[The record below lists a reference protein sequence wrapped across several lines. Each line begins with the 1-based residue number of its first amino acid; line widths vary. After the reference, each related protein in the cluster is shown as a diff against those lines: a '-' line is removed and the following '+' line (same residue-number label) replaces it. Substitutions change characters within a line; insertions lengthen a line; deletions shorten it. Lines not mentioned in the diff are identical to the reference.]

1 MQKTCKK
8 QNITIFAL
16 KNCQYWQKFNVKM
29 EIKRDKYL
37 QQLIESRQNG
47 FIKVVTGIRR
57 CGKSYLLNVL
67 FYKYLLANGI
77 SEDHIIRIDLED
89 RLNKDL
95 RNPDTMLHYVHNRIK
110 DKELYYIIIDE
121 VQLMDEFVDVLNS
134 FRHIENADTY
144 VTGSNSHF
152 LSSDIPTEFR
162 GRGETIHINPLSFSE
177 YYSAKGG
184 DKQEAWREYYTYGGL
199 PLILSF
205 DNEEKKINYLKNL
218 FETVYLADIIER
230 HKVKNENEM
239 RELMLIIASSIGSPC
254 NPTKLSN
261 TFKSVKNVNIGSQTI
276 SNYLSYLLDSFL
288 LNKAIR
294 YDIKGKKYINT
305 LAKYYFADIGLRN
318 AILDM
323 RQQEETHI
331 MENIIYNELIVRGY
345 RVDVG
350 MVEIK
355 TLNKEGKWLRSQLE
369 VDFIASLGSKKY
381 YIQSAFSIPDREKE
395 IQESRSL
402 ININDSFK
410 KIIIVKDHIMP
421 RRNEEGILTIGLFD
435 FLLKENSL
443 EM

>member
-1 MQKTCKK
+1 
-8 QNITIFAL
+8 
-16 KNCQYWQKFNVKM
+16 M
-29 EIKRDKYL
+29 EIKRDRYL
-37 QQLIESRQNG
+37 KKLIDSRQNG

-67 FYKYLLANGI
+67 FYHYLLDNGVTD
-77 SEDHIIRIDLED
+77 DHIIRIDLED
-89 RLNKDL
+89 RMNKEL
-95 RNPDTMLHYVHNRIK
+95 RNPDTMLRYVHERIK
-110 DKELYYIIIDE
+110 DKNLYYIIIDE
-121 VQLMDEFVDVLNS
+121 VQLMDDFVDVLNS
-134 FRHIENADTY
+134 FRHIANADTY

-177 YYSAKGG
+177 FYSAIGG
-184 DKQEAWREYYTYGGL
+184 DKQDAWREYYTYGGL
-199 PLILSF
+199 PLIQSF
-205 DNEEKKINYLKNL
+205 ETEEKKINYLKGL

-230 HKVKNENEM
+230 HKIRSDSEF
-239 RELMLIIASSIGSPC
+239 RELVLILASSIGAPC
-254 NPTKLSN
+254 NPTKLSD
-261 TFKSVKNVNIGSQTI
+261 TFKSVKNVSIGSQTI
-276 SNYLSYLLDSFL
+276 ANYLTYLSESFL

-305 LAKYYFADIGLRN
+305 LSKYYFSDIGLRN

-331 MENIIYNELIVRGY
+331 MENIIYNELITRGY
-345 RVDVG
+345 SVDVG
-350 MVEIK
+350 MVEIRNPDK
-355 TLNKEGKWLRSQLE
+355 DGKWSRTQLE

-381 YIQSAFSIPDREKE
+381 YVQSALSIPDREKE

-402 ININDSFK
+402 MNINDSFK

-421 RRNEEGILTIGLFD
+421 RRNEDGILTIGLFD

-443 EM
+443 DL

>member
-1 MQKTCKK
+1 
-8 QNITIFAL
+8 
-16 KNCQYWQKFNVKM
+16 M
-29 EIKRDKYL
+29 EIKRDRYL
-37 QQLIESRQNG
+37 KKLIDSRQNG

-67 FYKYLLANGI
+67 FYHHLLENGV
-77 SEDHIIRIDLED
+77 SDDHIIRIDLED
-89 RLNKDL
+89 RMNKEL
-95 RNPDTMLHYVHNRIK
+95 RNPDTMLRYVHERIK
-110 DKELYYIIIDE
+110 DKDLYYIIIDE

-134 FRHIENADTY
+134 FRHIANADTY

-177 YYSAKGG
+177 FYSAIGG
-184 DKQEAWREYYTYGGL
+184 DKQDAWREYYTYGGL
-199 PLILSF
+199 PLIQSF
-205 DNEEKKINYLKNL
+205 ETEEKKINYLKGL

-230 HKVKNENEM
+230 HKIRSDSEF
-239 RELMLIIASSIGSPC
+239 RELVLILASSIGAHC
-254 NPTKLSN
+254 NPTKLSD
-261 TFKSVKNVNIGSQTI
+261 TFKSVKNVSIGSQTI
-276 SNYLSYLLDSFL
+276 ANYLTYLSESFL

-305 LAKYYFADIGLRN
+305 LSKYYFSDIGLRN

-331 MENIIYNELIVRGY
+331 MENIIYNELITRGY
-345 RVDVG
+345 SVDVG
-350 MVEIK
+350 MVEIRK
-355 TLNKEGKWLRSQLE
+355 PDKDGKWSRTQLE

-381 YIQSAFSIPDREKE
+381 YVQSALSIPDREKE

-402 ININDSFK
+402 MNINDSFK

-421 RRNEEGILTIGLFD
+421 RRNEDGILTIGLFD

-443 EM
+443 DL

>member
-110 DKELYYIIIDE
+110 DKDLYYIIIDE

-177 YYSAKGG
+177 FYSVKGG

-355 TLNKEGKWLRSQLE
+355 TLNKEGKWLRTQLE

>member
-1 MQKTCKK
+1 
-8 QNITIFAL
+8 
-16 KNCQYWQKFNVKM
+16 M

-110 DKELYYIIIDE
+110 DKDLYYIIIDE

-177 YYSAKGG
+177 FYSVKGG

>member
-1 MQKTCKK
+1 
-8 QNITIFAL
+8 
-16 KNCQYWQKFNVKM
+16 M
-29 EIKRDKYL
+29 EIKRDRYL

-67 FYKYLLANGI
+67 FYHYLLNNGVAD
-77 SEDHIIRIDLED
+77 DHIIRVDLED
-89 RLNKDL
+89 RMNKEL
-95 RNPDTMLHYVHNRIK
+95 RNPDAILHYVHDRIK
-110 DKELYYIIIDE
+110 DNELYYIIIDE

-152 LSSDIPTEFR
+152 LSTDISTEFR

-177 YYSAKGG
+177 FYSAKGG
-184 DKQEAWREYYTYGGL
+184 DKQDAWREYYTYGGL
-199 PLILSF
+199 PLIQSF
-205 DNEEKKINYLKNL
+205 ETEQKKINYLKNL

-230 HKVKNENEM
+230 HKIRNDKEL
-239 RELMLIIASSIGSPC
+239 RELVLIMASSIGAPC

-261 TFKSVKNVNIGSQTI
+261 TFKSLKNVSIGSKTI
-276 SNYLSYLLDSFL
+276 SKYLTYLLESFL
-288 LNKAIR
+288 INKAIR

-305 LAKYYFADIGLRN
+305 LSKFYFSDIGLRN

-331 MENIIYNELIVRGY
+331 MENIIYNELIIRGY
-345 RVDVG
+345 NVDVG
-350 MVEIK
+350 MVEIRK
-355 TLNKEGKWLRSQLE
+355 PDKNGKWIRSQRE
-369 VDFIASLGSKKY
+369 VDFIANLGSKKY
-381 YIQSAFSIPDREKE
+381 YVQSALSIPNREKE

-402 ININDSFK
+402 TNINDSFK
-410 KIIIVKDHIMP
+410 KIIVVKDQIMP

-435 FLLKENSL
+435 FLLKENCL
-443 EM
+443 DM

>member
-1 MQKTCKK
+1 
-8 QNITIFAL
+8 
-16 KNCQYWQKFNVKM
+16 M
-29 EIKRDKYL
+29 EIKRDRYL
-37 QQLIESRQNG
+37 KKLIDSRQNG

-67 FYKYLLANGI
+67 FYHYLLDNGVTD
-77 SEDHIIRIDLED
+77 DHIIRIDLED
-89 RLNKDL
+89 RMNKEL
-95 RNPDTMLHYVHNRIK
+95 RNPDTMLRYVHERIK
-110 DKELYYIIIDE
+110 DKDLYYIIIDE

-134 FRHIENADTY
+134 FSHIANADTY

-177 YYSAKGG
+177 FYSAIGG
-184 DKQEAWREYYTYGGL
+184 DKQDAWREYYTYGGL
-199 PLILSF
+199 PLIQSF
-205 DNEEKKINYLKNL
+205 ETEEKKINYLKGL

-230 HKVKNENEM
+230 HKIRSDSEF
-239 RELMLIIASSIGSPC
+239 RELVLILASSIGAPC

-261 TFKSVKNVNIGSQTI
+261 TFKSVKNVSIGSQTI
-276 SNYLSYLLDSFL
+276 ANYLTYLSESFL

-305 LAKYYFADIGLRN
+305 LSKYYFSDIGLRN

-331 MENIIYNELIVRGY
+331 MENIIYNELITRDY
-345 RVDVG
+345 SVDVG
-350 MVEIK
+350 MVEIRK
-355 TLNKEGKWLRSQLE
+355 PDKDGKWSRTQLE
-369 VDFIASLGSKKY
+369 VDFIACLGSKKY
-381 YIQSAFSIPDREKE
+381 YVQSALSIPDREKE

-402 ININDSFK
+402 MNINDSFK

-421 RRNEEGILTIGLFD
+421 RRNEDGILTIGLFD
-435 FLLKENSL
+435 FLLKDNSL
-443 EM
+443 DL

>member
-1 MQKTCKK
+1 M
-8 QNITIFAL
+8 
-16 KNCQYWQKFNVKM
+16 NVD
-29 EIKRDKYL
+29 RYL
-37 QQLIESRQNG
+37 RQLIGSRQNG
-47 FIKVVTGIRR
+47 LVKVVTGIRR

-67 FYKYLLANGI
+67 FRRYLLENGVPD
-77 SEDHIIRIDLED
+77 DHIIRVDLED
-89 RLNKDL
+89 RINKEL
-95 RNPDTMLHYVHNRIK
+95 RDPNAMLHYVRDRIR

-134 FRHIENADTY
+134 FRHIDNADTY

-152 LSSDIPTEFR
+152 LSSDIRTEFR
-162 GRGETIHINPLSFSE
+162 GRGETIHVNPLSFSE
-177 YYSAKGG
+177 FYSAKGG
-184 DKQEAWREYYTYGGL
+184 DKQDAWQEYYTYGGL
-199 PLILSF
+199 PLVLSF
-205 DNEEKKINYLKNL
+205 DSEQKKMNYLKDL

-230 HKVKNENEM
+230 HKIRNENEM
-239 RELMLIIASSIGSPC
+239 RELVLTMASSIGTPC

-261 TFKSVKNVNIGSQTI
+261 TFKSVKKVGIGSQTI
-276 SNYLSYLLDSFL
+276 SNYLTYLSESFL

-305 LAKYYFADIGLRN
+305 LSKYYFSDIGLRN

-355 TLNKEGKWLRSQLE
+355 RPDKDGKWTRIPLE
-369 VDFIASLGSKKY
+369 VDFIANLGSKKY
-381 YIQSAFSIPDREKE
+381 YIQSALSVPDRAKE
-395 IQESRSL
+395 IQESRPL
-402 ININDSFK
+402 TNIPDSFK
-410 KIIIVKDHIMP
+410 KIIVIKDPIMP

-435 FLLKENSL
+435 FLLKEDSL
-443 EM
+443 EY

>member
-1 MQKTCKK
+1 
-8 QNITIFAL
+8 
-16 KNCQYWQKFNVKM
+16 M
-29 EIKRDKYL
+29 EIKRNRYL

-67 FYKYLLANGI
+67 FYHYLLENGVP
-77 SEDHIIRIDLED
+77 EDHIIRVDLED
-89 RLNKDL
+89 RMNKEL
-95 RNPDTMLHYVHNRIK
+95 RNPDAMLRYVYDRIK
-110 DKELYYIIIDE
+110 DKALYYVIIDE

-134 FRHIENADTY
+134 FRHIDNADTY

-162 GRGETIHINPLSFSE
+162 GRGETIHVNPLSFAE
-177 YYSAKGG
+177 FYSSKGG
-184 DKQEAWREYYTYGGL
+184 DKQEAWREYFTYGGL
-199 PLILSF
+199 PLIQSF
-205 DNEEKKINYLKNL
+205 DTEEKKIKYLQDL

-230 HKVKNENEM
+230 HKVKNHHEM
-239 RELMLIIASSIGSPC
+239 CELVLIMASSIGSPC

-261 TFKSVKNVNIGSQTI
+261 TFKSVKNVVINNKTI
-276 SNYLSYLLDSFL
+276 SNYLTYLSESFL
-288 LNKAIR
+288 LNRAIR

-305 LAKYYFADIGLRN
+305 LSKYYFSDIGLRN

-345 RVDVG
+345 SVDIG
-350 MVEIK
+350 YVEIK
-355 TLNKEGKWLRSQLE
+355 KQNKDGRWSRIQLE
-369 VDFIASLGSKKY
+369 VDFVANLGSKRY
-381 YIQSAFSIPDREKE
+381 YIQSALSIPDREKE

-402 ININDSFK
+402 TNINDSFK
-410 KIIIVKDHIMP
+410 KVIVVKDHIMP

-435 FLLKENSL
+435 FLLKEDSL
-443 EM
+443 DL

>member
-110 DKELYYIIIDE
+110 DKDLYYIIIDE

-177 YYSAKGG
+177 FYSAKGG

-355 TLNKEGKWLRSQLE
+355 TLNKEGKWLRTQLE

>member
-1 MQKTCKK
+1 
-8 QNITIFAL
+8 
-16 KNCQYWQKFNVKM
+16 M
-29 EIKRDKYL
+29 EIRRDRYL

-47 FIKVVTGIRR
+47 FIKVITGIRR

-67 FYKYLLANGI
+67 FYHYLLKNGTKD
-77 SEDHIIRIDLED
+77 DHIIRIDLED
-89 RLNKDL
+89 RINKHL
-95 RNPDTMLHYVHNRIK
+95 RDPDAMLQYVHNRVK
-110 DKELYYIIIDE
+110 DNELHYIIIDE

-134 FRHIENADTY
+134 FRHIPNADTY

-177 YYSAKGG
+177 FYSAMGG

-199 PLILSF
+199 PLIQSF
-205 DNEEKKINYLKNL
+205 NTEEKKINYLKSL
-218 FETVYLADIIER
+218 FETVYLSDIIER
-230 HKVKNENEM
+230 HRIRNNQ
-239 RELMLIIASSIGSPC
+239 ELRDLVLIMASSIGTPC

-261 TFKSVKNVNIGSQTI
+261 TFKSVNHVNIGSQTI
-276 SNYLSYLLDSFL
+276 SNYLTYLSESFL

-294 YDIKGKKYINT
+294 YDVKGKKYINT
-305 LAKYYFADIGLRN
+305 LCKYYFSDIGLRN
-318 AILDM
+318 AVLDM

-331 MENIIYNELIVRGY
+331 MENIIYNELIIRGY

-355 TLNKEGKWLRSQLE
+355 KPNRDGKWTRTQLE

-381 YIQSAFSIPDREKE
+381 YVQSALSIPDRNKE

-402 ININDSFK
+402 TGITDSFK
-410 KIIIVKDHIMP
+410 KIIIVKDNIMP
-421 RRNEEGILTIGLFD
+421 RRNEDGILTVGLFD
-435 FLLKENSL
+435 FLLRDDSL
-443 EM
+443 DM